1 MNRWPTLG
9 GIVASIHQARLEL
22 TTGRDGFLAL
32 ACSYLTPLLE
42 QTHGEPNIEVTLEW
56 DAVLP
61 DDSRSDLEQ
70 LGRRIWIGP
79 QRLQF
84 AEIWQ
89 VPGLQMDVDWQDA
102 VLAIRAAYAWP
113 TRRAKWFTRVVASAR
128 ARVFVSLVYYLVY
141 FPCMWWLE
149 HERGWT
155 LFHASAVATPEGGL
169 VFSGLPGCGKS
180 TTALA
185 TLNAPEWHIV
195 SDNLLFTDGSQVFA
209 CPEPIHV
216 DERTRA
222 LVGDGSAEL
231 TEVLAG
237 RVRPT
242 GRRFSHQRQDY
253 EVTSEARQPSTTP
266 RALGFLHVGRETTV
280 QPVDQATAVRRL
292 MANDCLAKEWV
303 AYQESAAAMHQVW
316 PTIGD
321 QERRWEN
328 LAALTRSVPCYD
340 VTIARN
346 GNVQRAMKYV
356 TQAMLNG

>member
-1 MNRWPTLG
+1 
-9 GIVASIHQARLEL
+9 LEL
-22 TTGRDGFLAL
+22 TTDRDGFLAL
-32 ACSYLTPLLE
+32 ACSYLAPLLE

-185 TLNAPEWHIV
+185 ALNMPEWQIV

-216 DERTRA
+216 DERTLD
-222 LVGDGSAEL
+222 LVGD
-231 TEVLAG
+231 LAG

-242 GRRFSHQRQDY
+242 GRRVSHQRHDY
-253 EVTSEARQPSTTP
+253 EIAPEARRLSTTP
-266 RALGFLHVGRETTV
+266 LALGFLHVGRETIV
-280 QPVDQATAVRRL
+280 QSIDRATAARRL
-292 MANDCLAKEWV
+292 MANDCQAKEWM
-303 AYQESAAAMHQVW
+303 AYQESATAMHQVW

-321 QERRWEN
+321 HERRWEN
-328 LAALTRSVPCYD
+328 VAALAQSISCYD
-340 VTIARN
+340 VTVAHN
-346 GNVQRAMKYV
+346 GQIQQEMKHI
-356 TQAMLNG
+356 TQAMLDG